1 MSLVWEHY
9 PAGGGELLVALAYAD
24 HAHDDGTGIRPSVSY
39 TAKKTRQGIRT
50 VQMHLAKMRETE
62 WLLTVKYAEGGR
74 GRATEYRI
82 NPAWIANPAD
92 FAPFFRN
99 RKRVQSKA
107 KKGAKN
113 STKGC
118 KAFAPQPLRTIKE
131 PTTTENVLNEQVV
144 VDLDNLD
151 WPRFLLDSNVHVSA
165 LHILQECPKTERQN
179 VLYEIAGL
187 ASRGAV
193 RSPIGLLRKL
203 VELAKQG
210 QFTPSAALEYQKK
223 LESEAKTMQ
232 SRTEERKRLQACTSS
247 QKKEAA
253 KSHITELRKKVNI

>member
-9 PAGGGELLVALAYAD
+9 PVGGGELLVALAYAD

-50 VQMHLAKMRETE
+50 VQMHLARMRETE
-62 WLLTVKYAEGGR
+62 WLLTVKHAAGGR

-82 NPAWIANPAD
+82 NPAWIGNPAD
-92 FAPFFRN
+92 FAPFFRS
-99 RKRVQSKA
+99 RKRVQSRP

-131 PTTTENVLNEQVV
+131 PTTTENVLDEQVV

-151 WPRFLLDSNVHVSA
+151 WPRFLLDSNVHASA
-165 LHILQECPKTERQN
+165 LHILQECPETERQN
-179 VLYEIAGL
+179 VLYEISGL
-187 ASRGAV
+187 ANRGAV
-193 RSPIGLLRKL
+193 RSPIGLLHKL
-203 VELAKQG
+203 VDLAKHG
-210 QFTPSAALEYQKK
+210 QFIPAAALEYQRK
-223 LESEAKTMQ
+223 LKSEAMIVQTKIEKT
-232 SRTEERKRLQACTSS
+232 KRL
-247 QKKEAA
+247 
-253 KSHITELRKKVNI
+253 HELRSPQAKETAVEHLSELIKRLNA